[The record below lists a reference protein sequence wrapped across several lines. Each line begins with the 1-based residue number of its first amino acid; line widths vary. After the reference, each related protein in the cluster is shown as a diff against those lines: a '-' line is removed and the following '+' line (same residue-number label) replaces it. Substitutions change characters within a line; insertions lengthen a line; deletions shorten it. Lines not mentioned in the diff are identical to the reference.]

1 MVARPQREADAVEGE
16 EVGDGEVEGGVARLP
31 RGGMRRGGEGVR
43 PRGAWPPRIAGEAR
57 TGEELL
63 QIDGGGGRGADVER
77 RQGHG
82 VAPCGHLQRLRHR
95 EAVADGERGWTVAV
109 VDPGITEGVGA
120 GEGRGGLESR
130 MRPQGCSRIL
140 VTAAR
145 DMGSSRAGA
154 AGAERTK
161 QWQREGCEGTGS

>member
-1 MVARPQREADAVEGE
+1 LVARPQREADAVEGE

-95 EAVADGERGWTVAV
+95 EAVADGERG
-109 VDPGITEGVGA
+109 
-120 GEGRGGLESR
+120 
-130 MRPQGCSRIL
+130 
-140 VTAAR
+140 
-145 DMGSSRAGA
+145 
-154 AGAERTK
+154 
-161 QWQREGCEGTGS
+161 